1 MDRLYLSPKAF
12 NLYAV
17 NSSALDNLAS
27 TLLASTAKG
36 PDTKATPPVPESIAD
51 TGVSSALVE
60 QIVLKILYF
69 RGEMVG
75 KDLAEALGVKYSVIE
90 ALMDGLKWQ
99 HLVAVKKSL
108 GMGSASAI
116 FQLSETGRNAA
127 REYLNTNQYAGVIP
141 VPLHQYTEMVKRQ
154 KQAPNWITME
164 KLRRAYQHMVVTADV
179 LGKIGP
185 AVNSGKSFLLYGQPG
200 NGKTALAEALGT
212 MNKETVYVPYAIEC
226 QGNIIQ
232 MYDPIYHHPEKK
244 PDTESIFVSQDAKFD
259 QRWFSAPRPFITSG
273 GELTLD
279 MLDLSFNES
288 SKIYEAPFQLKANNG
303 IYLIDDFGRQR
314 ATPAEVLNRWIV
326 PMERQVDFLSFR
338 TGGKMLIPFEA
349 FLIFSTNLRP
359 ENLGD
364 EAFLRRIQY
373 KMLVKSP
380 DTEEFRDIFVRFCQT
395 KRLAYDSSVIDYL
408 IDEHY
413 RPAGKPFRRCQP
425 RDIISH
431 AIDLINFEN
440 REWKLTRDILEESFY
455 SCFVKDSEFDQM

>member
-1 MDRLYLSPKAF
+1 
-12 NLYAV
+12 
-17 NSSALDNLAS
+17 
-27 TLLASTAKG
+27 
-36 PDTKATPPVPESIAD
+36 
-51 TGVSSALVE
+51 
-60 QIVLKILYF
+60 
-69 RGEMVG
+69 
-75 KDLAEALGVKYSVIE
+75 
-90 ALMDGLKWQ
+90 
-99 HLVAVKKSL
+99 
-108 GMGSASAI
+108 
-116 FQLSETGRNAA
+116 
-127 REYLNTNQYAGVIP
+127 
-141 VPLHQYTEMVKRQ
+141 
-154 KQAPNWITME
+154 
-164 KLRRAYQHMVVTADV
+164 
-179 LGKIGP
+179 
-185 AVNSGKSFLLYGQPG
+185 
-200 NGKTALAEALGT
+200 